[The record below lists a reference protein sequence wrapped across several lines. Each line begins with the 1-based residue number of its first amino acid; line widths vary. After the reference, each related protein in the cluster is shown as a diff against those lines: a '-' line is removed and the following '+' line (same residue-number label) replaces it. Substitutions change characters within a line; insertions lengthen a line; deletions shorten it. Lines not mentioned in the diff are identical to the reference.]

1 MKKSSNQKMVY
12 EAFSPDAYLSTGI
25 SRAEILELKDAFDLL
40 DSTGTG
46 KIDPTCMS
54 FLTQN

>member
-25 SRAEILELKDAFDLL
+25 ARAEILELKDAFDLL
-40 DSTGTG
+40 DSTGSG
-46 KIDPTCMS
+46 KLDPAGT
-54 FLTQN
+54 FLPT

>member
-1 MKKSSNQKMVY
+1 MKKSSNQKIVY
-12 EAFSPDAYLSTGI
+12 EAFSPDAYLSTGV

-46 KIDPTCMS
+46 KLDPTCT
-54 FLTQN
+54 FLPTQN